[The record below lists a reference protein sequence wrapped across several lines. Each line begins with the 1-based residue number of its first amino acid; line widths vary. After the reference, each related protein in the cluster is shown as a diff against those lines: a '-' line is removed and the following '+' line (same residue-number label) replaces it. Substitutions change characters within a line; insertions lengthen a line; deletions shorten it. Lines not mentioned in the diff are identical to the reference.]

1 MTDTTVEAP
10 ATPRLKQKYN
20 EQIVPELE
28 KEFHYSDQHRA
39 DLYGRRAAGQ
49 RR

>member
-20 EQIVPELE
+20 EQIVPEL
-28 KEFHYSDQHRA
+28 
-39 DLYGRRAAGQ
+39 AASPSLPLPS
-49 RR
+49 

>member
-28 KEFHYSDQHRA
+28 KA
-39 DLYGRRAAGQ
+39 LGR
-49 RR
+49 